1 MNANE
6 MIARAEFLSQQY
18 NGEGIYQMISGSSG
32 CTRSVL
38 IEGGYVFK
46 AVHRTKDANQNRAE
60 WDFYTMTTDEIRAKL
75 AKPLYISRNG
85 NIIVMEVLTPWYSR
99 KDPKGD
105 VYGGLTQ
112 FEESLLNLTNS
123 VHGFHMGDL
132 HGGNWG
138 IRADGTVVL
147 LDYGSME
154 WTATHFERCKL
165 PSEKRYTVPDPIYI
179 RDFMA
184 EMLLTNT
191 NN

>member
-1 MNANE
+1 MV
-6 MIARAEFLSQQY
+6 
-18 NGEGIYQMISGSSG
+18 SGSSG

-46 AVHRTKDANQNRAE
+46 AVHRLKDANQNRAE

-123 VHGFHMGDL
+123 VHGLHIGDL

-138 IRADGTVVL
+138 IRADGTVLL

-154 WTATHFERCKL
+154 WHATHFERCKL
-165 PSEKRYTVPDPIYI
+165 PTEKRYVVPDPIYV
-179 RDFMA
+179 RDFMV
-184 EMLLTNT
+184 EMLLTKA